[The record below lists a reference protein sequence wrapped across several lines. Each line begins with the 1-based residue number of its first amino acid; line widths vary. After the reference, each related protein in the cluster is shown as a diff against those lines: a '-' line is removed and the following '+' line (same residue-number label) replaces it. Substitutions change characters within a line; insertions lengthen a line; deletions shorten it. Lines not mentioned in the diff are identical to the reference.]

1 MIILKRCFSMFLL
14 LMLVFTGVHA
24 AVADSVVVDARSN
37 RGSSC
42 SGGSDYVSKN
52 GVIVTSTNATM
63 GQGDVYRFYQGA
75 SVTVSSAA
83 GNITKIVFVSPVAGK
98 DRYGPGNFSSVSTG
112 SYSVDGTV
120 GTWTGNA
127 RSVTFSAGTNQVRAF
142 TIMVYRQKTADG
154 SMPLRPSLKV
164 GSDTPF
170 PLE

>member
-1 MIILKRCFSMFLL
+1 MFLL

-75 SVTVSSAA
+75 SVTVRLC
-83 GNITKIVFVSPVAGK
+83 GRKYHE
-98 DRYGPGNFSSVSTG
+98 DSVRESCCRERQI
-112 SYSVDGTV
+112 
-120 GTWTGNA
+120 
-127 RSVTFSAGTNQVRAF
+127 RSR
-142 TIMVYRQKTADG
+142 
-154 SMPLRPSLKV
+154 
-164 GSDTPF
+164 
-170 PLE
+170 